1 MSGRQDQEPRDSID
15 RQYLADVNG
24 TGKQRAIPRRPPN
37 MARIERPPATSR
49 VARPQREAPRR
60 RSWLRRLIFWGVVLV
75 VCGALACGIGFAA
88 VNYFAAINA
97 GTGQA
102 QTATD
107 FLTALSNQNYDQAY
121 NDLDAIITVQVA
133 PDDFKQQAQAT
144 DKCYGVVTNYS
155 EVQDSAVQNNAHSY
169 SFSYTITRSK
179 LARPYTLRLTLQ
191 QNSYGDWKVSSYGV
205 NNDLGPGQL
214 PCS

>member
-1 MSGRQDQEPRDSID
+1 MQGRQDQEPRDRSS
-15 RQYLADVNG
+15 RQYPVDLNG

-37 MARIERPPATSR
+37 MARVESPPATSR
-49 VARPQREAPRR
+49 VARPQREAPRKKH
-60 RSWLRRLIFWGVVLV
+60 WGRRLIFWGVVFV

-97 GTGQA
+97 GTGPA

-107 FLTALSNQNYDQAY
+107 FLSALNNQNYDQAY

-133 PDDFKQQAQAT
+133 PDDFKQQAQTA

-169 SFSYTITRSK
+169 SFGYTITRSK
-179 LARPYTLRLTLQ
+179 LAKPYILPITLLQ
-191 QNSYGDWKVSSYGV
+191 GSYGDWKVSSYGV

>member
-1 MSGRQDQEPRDSID
+1 MQGRQDQEPRDRSS
-15 RQYLADVNG
+15 RQYPVDLNG
-24 TGKQRAIPRRPPN
+24 TGKQRTIPRRPPN
-37 MARIERPPATSR
+37 MARVENPPATSR
-49 VARPQREAPRR
+49 VARPQREAPRKK
-60 RSWLRRLIFWGVVLV
+60 SWLRRLIIWGVVFG

-97 GTGQA
+97 GTGPAQA
-102 QTATD
+102 ATD
-107 FLTALSNQNYDQAY
+107 FLSALNNQNYDQAY

-133 PDDFKQQAQAT
+133 PDDFKQQAQTA

-169 SFSYTITRSK
+169 SFSFTITRSK
-179 LARPYTLRLTLQ
+179 LAKPYTLSMTLLQ
-191 QNSYGDWKVSSYGV
+191 GSYGDWKVSSYGV